1 MKKIIALILSFC
13 LLLPCIGIAVAAEAG
28 YTLSFAGEGA
38 PEALTGAVTYLLPT
52 PTAPEGKVFAGWQGQ
67 LGEAAVFLPAGA
79 EVTLEADATLTAV
92 YVGIAMRKNPQI
104 RYDIEGLRFLTKI
117 DKADLAALQQYAT
130 VGYGTL
136 IAPKNH
142 LSKTQ
147 SLTHTELVAS
157 GKTYLDVVTAG
168 AYAEDEEIVWVAG
181 SIGHVKTKNFCRT
194 LLAAGYLSLTYTD
207 GSTGYVYAP
216 ATGADSGH
224 YLYDHAVTAYTDRT
238 EAADYVHVYEA
249 AGGYS
254 PCTAEQLGFLKR
266 VLDSTVN
273 MKLTGPTSNPT
284 ITLLPE
290 AACYT
295 APFTAT
301 YSRVQERII
310 IKVREGVDYRFD
322 EHYQSLIWDGMIMEA
337 GHDADSDYTI
347 SQDGKSL
354 YIEHGEYSDFY

>member
-13 LLLPCIGIAVAAEAG
+13 LLLSCIGIAVAAEAG

-216 ATGADSGH
+216 VKQTDAPA
-224 YLYDHAVTAYTDRT
+224 YLYQLSANAFDKA
-238 EAADYVHVYEA
+238 EAA
-249 AGGYS
+249 
-254 PCTAEQLGFLKR
+254 EQTFLKR
-266 VLDSTVN
+266 VMNAVVD
-273 MKLTGPTSNPT
+273 LTLTCDESNHITNIAYGP
-284 ITLLPE
+284 
-290 AACYT
+290 AAASYRPAYT
-295 APFTAT
+295 AR
-301 YSRVQERII
+301 YEKLSERIVVTVVQDSGLNYGAEYAAVI
-310 IKVREGVDYRFD
+310 LDGHIYDAAFD
-322 EHYQSLIWDGMIMEA
+322 
-337 GHDADSDYTI
+337 HDAKQVSI
-347 SQDGKSL
+347 SGDGSYL
-354 YIEHGEYSDFY
+354 HVTWRGEYTEFY